1 MTKAQALFTAVPK
14 LHNCAQAVVEGCG
27 GTPEQ
32 VAEMAACGGGRA
44 PEGLCG
50 ALHGA
55 LVLCP
60 AHAEAIKAAFAEK
73 VGALTCRD
81 IKATAK
87 TPCPTC
93 VEVAAQL
100 AEHYLSNP

>member
-14 LHNCAQAVVEGCG
+14 LHNCAQAVVEGAG

-32 VAEMAACGGGRA
+32 IAEMAACGGGRA

-55 LVLCP
+55 LVMCP
-60 AHAEAIKAAFAEK
+60 DRAEEIKAAFAQK
-73 VGALTCRD
+73 VGALTCRE
-81 IKATAK
+81 IKGEAK
-87 TPCPTC
+87 TPCPMC
-93 VEVAAQL
+93 VEAGAQIL
-100 AEHYLSNP
+100 AEYLKA